1 MPLDFLHGIE
11 VIEVSDGIRPIQTIK
26 SSVIGLIGT
35 APDADANIFPLDT
48 PVLITGDPRKA
59 ASLGAAGTLKD
70 AIDDIFDQIGAAV
83 VVVRVAEGASAPE
96 SISNIIG
103 DVTLAKGVHAFRGAK
118 GALGVTPRILIA
130 PGFTGQ
136 RTTNGVLT
144 IAVQGGGSGYTSA
157 PEVQITGGG
166 ANAKGARAT
175 ATVVAG
181 AVTAITVT
189 NNGTGYTEDPT
200 VTLVGGGGSAAQV
213 GAITR
218 GSARDA
224 VVAELMGIANQL
236 RSVIIADGPNTTNT
250 DAVTYAGDW
259 GSDRVYIVDPNV
271 LVWDTVNDVNI
282 VRPLSARAAGVIAR
296 MDKEKGFWWSP
307 SNQEIFGITGVAR
320 AIGFGMSDVN
330 SDSNYL
336 NENKVTTVI
345 RHNGFRLWGNRTTA
359 SDPLWAFL
367 SVRRTADMIYESVEA
382 AFLWALDRPLT
393 KNNILEIPESVNAY
407 LRHLKALGAI
417 IGGESWIDPTLNT
430 PAVLMAGQLY
440 VDFDIEP
447 PAPLERLTFRAHRN
461 VEYYEELIDEVV
473 RELAASA

>member
-1 MPLDFLHGIE
+1 MALDFLHGIE
-11 VIEVSDGIRPIQTIK
+11 VIEVSDGIRPIQTVK

-35 APDADANIFPLDT
+35 APDADEDIFPLDT
-48 PVLITGDPRKA
+48 PVLISGDPRKA
-59 ASLGAAGTLKD
+59 ADLGAAGTLKD

-83 VVVRVAEGASAPE
+83 VVVRVEEGVSLPE
-96 SISNIIG
+96 TVSNIIG
-103 DVTLAKGVHAFRGAK
+103 DITAGEGVHAFRGAK
-118 GALGVTPRILIA
+118 GALGVTPKVLIA

-166 ANAKGARAT
+166 ANANGAKAT
-175 ATVVAG
+175 ATISGG

-189 NNGTGYTEDPT
+189 QPGTGYTEDPT
-200 VTLVGGGGSAAQV
+200 VTLVGGGGTGAQV

-218 GSARDA
+218 GTARDA
-224 VVAELMGIANQL
+224 IVAELLGIASQL
-236 RSVIIADGPNTTNT
+236 RAVIITDGPNTTNAA
-250 DAVTYAGDW
+250 AVTYAGDW
-259 GSDRVYIVDPNV
+259 GSDRVYVVDPSV
-271 LVWDTVNDVNI
+271 LVWDTENDVNI
-282 VRPLSARAAGVIAR
+282 TRPLSARAAGVIAR

-336 NENKVTTVI
+336 NENKVTTVV

-359 SDPLWAFL
+359 SDPLWSFL

-417 IGGESWIDPTLNT
+417 IGGNSWIDPTLNT

-461 VEYYEELIDEVV
+461 ADYYEELIDEVV